1 VEELGRLAF
10 DGVSQELK
18 TPSHEEHAERERPE
32 AVDPYGRQQQGQGDH
47 DERNTHSMAK
57 SIEWMLMTVAILTD
71 PLIPT
76 LSAEHNAS

>member
-1 VEELGRLAF
+1 
-10 DGVSQELK
+10 
-18 TPSHEEHAERERPE
+18 
-32 AVDPYGRQQQGQGDH
+32 VDPYGRQQQGQGNH

-57 SIEWMLMTVAILTD
+57 PIKWMLMTVAILTD